1 MTDMEDLWVIGE
13 LHGPF
18 RGQMA
23 KLARDWQS
31 KLEFVQVLA
40 SVGSS
45 GWWPH
50 CVAFWRASPAQWV
63 AQLDRG
69 LADDF
74 DEGQVWWGEARVCR
88 LVRGALPPAARA
100 FLIERVVASDGLDGL
115 DGPDAVFAEVFAP
128 RNGYAI
134 WGAADFLE
142 LGRYEEQGIGS
153 AGQVAERMAWWAT
166 VPPQREMV

>member
-1 MTDMEDLWVIGE
+1 MPGDDLWVIAE

-50 CVAFWRASPAQWV
+50 CVAFWRASPAQWT
-63 AQLDRG
+63 AQLEHG
-69 LADDF
+69 LEDDL
-74 DEGQVWWGEARVCR
+74 DEEQIWWGQAASCR
-88 LVRGALPPAARA
+88 LVRGALPTGSRA
-100 FLIERVVASDGLDGL
+100 FLIERLVSADGLDHL
-115 DGPDAVFAEVFAP
+115 DGPDAVFADVFAP

-134 WGAADFLE
+134 WGETDYLT
-142 LGRYEEQGIGS
+142 LGRREEQGIGS
-153 AGQVAERMAWWAT
+153 ASQVTERMAWWAT
-166 VPPQREMV
+166 VLPDREMA